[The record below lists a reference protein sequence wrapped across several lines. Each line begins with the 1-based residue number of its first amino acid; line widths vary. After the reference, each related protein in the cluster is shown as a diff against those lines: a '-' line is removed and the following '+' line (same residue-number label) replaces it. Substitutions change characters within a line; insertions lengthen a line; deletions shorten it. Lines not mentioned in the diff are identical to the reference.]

1 MVMTFV
7 SKPAS
12 VRAADAA
19 AIGFAIERQ
28 FDFRSQEY
36 QSLQQRSCTT
46 AFQDPG
52 WLDALHRQVAPAVA
66 AEPVTV
72 TARERPGGR
81 LLLVLPLARCRR
93 KGVTFIEFADF
104 GLCDYLRPVYD
115 PADAPILLGDATLPK
130 RVGALLPRYDVVAL
144 TKMADH
150 SPILEHL
157 FPNALRARMRV
168 SAYPLN
174 VGAVWTHWRA
184 ATLDPSFRRDLD
196 IKRRRLSRRG
206 TSVFMLVEQASEIA
220 RAFDA
225 LRTFRADR
233 FDERG
238 AHDVIDNDAV
248 FSFYR
253 QIAVDGARS
262 GTARTYCLYHSG
274 EPVAIMFGLV
284 HARTFSLLL
293 VGFDVIRFRR
303 LSVGLLAIEDTI
315 RASIEAGDTIYDF
328 TIGDYRYKEQFGAQ
342 SVPLY
347 EWHVARTVRGHLA
360 LLAIGIVREAKRVL
374 KPMIRGG

>member
-12 VRAADAA
+12 VRAADVAPIEVA
-19 AIGFAIERQ
+19 VERQ
-28 FDFRSQEY
+28 FDFHSQEY
-36 QSLQQRSCTT
+36 RALQQRSCTT

-81 LLLVLPLARCRR
+81 LLFVLPLARCRR

-115 PADAPILLGDATLPK
+115 PADAPILLGDATLPN
-130 RVGALLPRYDVVAL
+130 RVGALLPRYDVIAL
-144 TKMADH
+144 TKMTND

-157 FPNALRARMRV
+157 FPNARRARMRV

-174 VGAVWTHWRA
+174 VGAVWTDWRA
-184 ATLDPSFRRDLD
+184 ATLDPGLRRELD
-196 IKRRRLSRRG
+196 VKRRRLARSG

-220 RAFDA
+220 RVFDA
-225 LRTFRADR
+225 LRIFRADR

-253 QIAVDGARS
+253 KIAVDGARA

-274 EPVAIMFGLV
+274 EPIAVMFGLV

-293 VGFDVIRFRR
+293 VGFDLARFRR

-315 RASIEAGDTIYDF
+315 RASIEAGDTVYDF
-328 TIGDYRYKEQFGAQ
+328 TIGDYRYKQQFGARP
-342 SVPLY
+342 VPLY
-347 EWHVARTVRGHLA
+347 EWHVARSVRGQLA
-360 LLAIGIVREAKRVL
+360 LLGIASVREAKRVL
-374 KPMIRGG
+374 KPMIRGR

>member
-1 MVMTFV
+1 MRLR
-7 SKPAS
+7 SRLRSSGISNS
-12 VRAADAA
+12 VRRNTDRCSSDPA
-19 AIGFAIERQ
+19 RR
-28 FDFRSQEY
+28 RS
-36 QSLQQRSCTT
+36 RN
-46 AFQDPG
+46 PG
-52 WLDALHRQVAPAVA
+52 WLDALHRQISPAVS
-66 AEPVTV
+66 AEPITV
-72 TARERPGGR
+72 TARERPSGR

-130 RVGALLPRYDVVAL
+130 RVGALLPRCDVVAL
-144 TKMADH
+144 TKMANH

-168 SAYPLN
+168 SAYPLK
-174 VGAVWTHWRA
+174 VGTVWTHWRA
-184 ATLDPSFRRDLD
+184 ATLHPSLRHELD
-196 IKRRRLSRRG
+196 IKRRRLSRKG

-238 AHDVIDNDAV
+238 THDVIDNDAV

-253 QIAVDGARS
+253 QIAIDGARS

-293 VGFDVIRFRR
+293 VGFDLVRFRR

-347 EWHVARTVRGHLA
+347 EWHVARTIRGHLA

-374 KPMIRGG
+374 KPIIRDRLRWRRD